1 MTTCLLKAKEDRR
14 IGDRPFWLLSR
25 RSANHSNPTL
35 PLFSPPCSS
44 GQKAA
49 VWLPISPPSLL
60 PPKNRVGFGGQANI
74 SLARE
79 TREGVRPLLFSLP
92 PRWTFDQCQV
102 NHLLLLALLLIRRGK
117 VVGEEVRE
125 DTHTKILPPPAAE
138 KYREVSN
145 ELTISQKKEG
155 FLAVAALMKGGREG
169 RRIAN

>member
-1 MTTCLLKAKEDRR
+1 MSFKSQGGSEDRR
-14 IGDRPFWLLSR
+14 QAFLASE
-25 RSANHSNPTL
+25 SEECQ
-35 PLFSPPCSS
+35 PLQSYPSSFFSPVLIRTE
-44 GQKAA
+44 GG
-49 VWLPISPPSLL
+49 SLAPDL
-60 PPKNRVGFGGQANI
+60 APFSLTPPKNRVGFGGQANI